1 MKITICLDTRNKMAR
16 ESIKRIMCDVADDMD
31 IELFVVSD
39 PTVGADA
46 VVDTRNSTIT
56 IGSSEMDLP
65 YLNDMAAAV
74 ALGIVIGHKTK

>member
-39 PTVGADA
+39 PVGADA

-65 YLNDMAAAV
+65 YVNDMAAAV
-74 ALGIVIGHKTK
+74 ALGIVIGNKTK